1 MRMTLP
7 GVNRAECRPPLP
19 SWIAPGV
26 LITAPTQ
33 PPVVQ
38 TSDVTKNSKKKRD
51 DVSMRLSAKLGQ
63 VVTKCWRYRNAPM
76 GPTTTR
82 QYLFRLSLTRPQR
95 EDKMHL
101 HLAIC
106 FCCLQKRTLIIFKP
120 DLYAPVY
127 ARLILNKK
135 LSHPEWCQQVLLGR
149 FEFIGYLGNNP
160 LRSDWIQ
167 SGKPLTVWEFVQDH

>member
-1 MRMTLP
+1 MHSKASEDRSKLPKLYLSDSCLVQWQWNSKMRMTLP

-51 DVSMRLSAKLGQ
+51 DVSMRLSAELGQ

-101 HLAIC
+101 HLALC
-106 FCCLQKRTLIIFKP
+106 YCCLQKSTLIFFKP

-127 ARLILNKK
+127 AR
-135 LSHPEWCQQVLLGR
+135 
-149 FEFIGYLGNNP
+149 
-160 LRSDWIQ
+160 
-167 SGKPLTVWEFVQDH
+167 